1 MWQRILWF
9 FGATLIA
16 SIFTSSHSL
25 GADLVRYN
33 VSKAY
38 ADPKQDYYIAVLRL
52 ALNKSRD
59 KYGPYQL
66 SENSFDHTPQGRT
79 LEILEQ
85 GKLLD
90 VHWTMTSQQRET
102 QLAAVYVPLLKGMMG
117 ARIFLAHK
125 DILPKLNQL
134 HSPAQLMDLF
144 IGSGIDWPDTKIY
157 EKNGFIVVT
166 SVASLLPRMLEEKRF
181 ELFPR
186 ALHEP
191 WAELPNLKGV
201 VVEPRFA
208 FCYPTAMY
216 FFVNKHNTRLKA
228 RLTYGLQKA
237 IDDGSFNRLFVA
249 HPITRDAIRL
259 SKFNERQTLK
269 LQNPEL
275 SARTRDVLMNA
286 RYVWAPLHRCL
297 STI

>member
-9 FGATLIA
+9 FGAILVA
-16 SIFTSSHSL
+16 SIFTSSPSL

-90 VHWTMTSQQRET
+90 VHWTMTSQQREN

-125 DILPKLNQL
+125 DTLPKLNQL

-166 SVASLLPRMLEEKRF
+166 SVATLLPRMLEENGLSYFLVRYMNPGQSCQILRGSLWSPGLRF
-181 ELFPR
+181 VIPR
-186 ALHEP
+186 P
-191 WAELPNLKGV
+191 CI
-201 VVEPRFA
+201 F
-208 FCYPTAMY
+208 
-216 FFVNKHNTRLKA
+216 
-228 RLTYGLQKA
+228 
-237 IDDGSFNRLFVA
+237 
-249 HPITRDAIRL
+249 
-259 SKFNERQTLK
+259 
-269 LQNPEL
+269 
-275 SARTRDVLMNA
+275 
-286 RYVWAPLHRCL
+286 L
-297 STI
+297 STSTIRD